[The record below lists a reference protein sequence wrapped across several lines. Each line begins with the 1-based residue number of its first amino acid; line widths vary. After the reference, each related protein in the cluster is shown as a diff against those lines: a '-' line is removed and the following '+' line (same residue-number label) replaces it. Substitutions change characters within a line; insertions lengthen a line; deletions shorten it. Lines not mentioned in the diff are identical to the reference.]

1 MTAKSKLRKW
11 NTFLKDT
18 GGAIFVEAAFV
29 MPIMVFMIAGISEY
43 GITLYQFHTL
53 STATGSAAR
62 QLVISRG
69 FSTPFTNVQNQFA
82 IWAPNLNVTSS
93 QITVSVADSSNTLQ
107 TCSSDAT
114 CKTALD
120 SAAGRQAS
128 VAVNYT
134 CALTFI
140 PKYASPCPIQITMTG
155 LVE

>member
-1 MTAKSKLRKW
+1 MTTRSRLREW

-29 MPIMVFMIAGISEY
+29 MPIMVLLIAGISEY

-53 STATGSAAR
+53 STATGSAVR

-69 FSTPFTNVQNQFA
+69 FSSPYDNVLNQFST
-82 IWAPNLNVTSS
+82 WAPNLNVTSS
-93 QITVSVADSSNTLQ
+93 QITVSVADSTNTLQ
-107 TCSSDAT
+107 TCTDNAS
-114 CKTALD
+114 CKSALD
-120 SAAGRQAS
+120 TAAGRQAS
-128 VAVNYT
+128 VAVNYA

-140 PKYASPCPIQITMTG
+140 PKYASPCPIQISMTG